1 MLLDDLLLQSRTCML
16 ASNSIFG
23 VVVLG
28 KQKKSGGQNGLNYIG
43 YVTLFLTTFA
53 NMAMKIEPIIS
64 STNSSDA
71 NHSEN
76 NVDIVQST
84 FLQIV
89 FIASLGSMVYSFWN
103 RLGKA
108 RKDEM
113 VGAYNIMKSLV
124 STPNVRSRDSSSEDL
139 YDLESQQKT
148 ATNIILSDPDANPYV
163 RLEGDPLSKP
173 TDLSCGRSLLT
184 ALNKTGNAI
193 ALTTNIFA
201 SYGSVYTLLSVL
213 WKSHSASP
221 ISSSTSHFF
230 AAGSFLISFCA
241 AYQFYLYRCRDNSR
255 NISKLRQY
263 ISEQRGFNSSFI
275 FSMIIL
281 ISAVLNYGFNN
292 YYRGVHQTQ
301 KGLEGIISL
310 FHKSNSESGS
320 VVPGSGYLAWG
331 VLNSL
336 FGVIITVSNTQEAMG
351 ITSKI
356 QSLCTSIAKRLR
368 NQGCCDKIE
377 LTFLL
382 TTCLASQFTGTFSSI
397 KSAEIIHFKQS
408 SIQAAWVTITYTV
421 SILTQLASLLYDLSK
436 AHFPNMEKLTK
447 KLNTILH
454 NLMINQN
461 PTRLPDYAM
470 DRHHVDLSNKGRH
483 ALLKPINS
491 QIPSRDE
498 KQTPDAEDDFRAQL
512 ESLFKTAL
520 INEPSA
526 QEVRK
531 LHQDIWDNNSADNPS
546 GKNLRVKT
554 RVLLQWIV
562 LLSLSAQGKLT
573 DDETRTSHA
582 TMSVPDY
589 IHHLFNEYDNWES
602 GEPTSK
608 TKESKA
614 WVSRD
619 LKVHLFEPSQKR
631 HESSSSKY
639 HLTQGSQKSALQ
651 GKYDHKYHP

>member
-1 MLLDDLLLQSRTCML
+1 ML

-53 NMAMKIEPIIS
+53 NMAMKIEPIIA
-64 STNSSDA
+64 STNNSDA
-71 NHSEN
+71 NHPEN
-76 NVDIVQST
+76 NVGIVQST
-84 FLQIV
+84 FLEIV

-124 STPNVRSRDSSSEDL
+124 STTKVRDRDSSSEDPH
-139 YDLESQQKT
+139 DLESQQQIART
-148 ATNIILSDPDANPYV
+148 IPLSDPEANSYV

-173 TDLSCGRSLLT
+173 TDLSCDRSLLT

-213 WKSHSASP
+213 WQSHSASP
-221 ISSSTSHFF
+221 ISSTTSDFF

-255 NISKLRQY
+255 NINKLRQY

-281 ISAVLNYGFNN
+281 LSAVLNYGFNN

-408 SIQAAWVTITYTV
+408 SIQTAWVTITYTV

-447 KLNTILH
+447 KLNTILY

-461 PTRLPDYAM
+461 PTRLTDYAM
-470 DRHHVDLSNKGRH
+470 DQHHVDLSNKGRH
-483 ALLKPINS
+483 ARLKPIKS
-491 QIPSRDE
+491 ERQSRND
-498 KQTPDAEDDFRAQL
+498 KFRAQL
-512 ESLFKTAL
+512 ERLFITARE
-520 INEPSA
+520 NNPSV
-526 QEVRK
+526 QGVRN
-531 LHQDIWDNNSADNPS
+531 LDQDIWGSNSAVNPS

-573 DDETRTSHA
+573 DNEEQTTHA
-582 TMSVPDY
+582 TMSVPDS
-589 IHHLFNEYDNWES
+589 IHHLLNECDNCES
-602 GEPTSK
+602 GYHT
-608 TKESKA
+608 SKA
-614 WVSRD
+614 WVSHD
-619 LKVHLFEPSQKR
+619 LRVHLFKPSEKR
-631 HESSSSKY
+631 NESSSSKY

-651 GKYDHKYHP
+651 